1 MARNG
6 FGQIVAAW
14 LLPNNKNEELEKV
27 FKQIAKRF
35 HDRGMGKLLYVY
47 VDSCCNGDRALFER
61 CFEVLRRPT
70 GIEARVEEALQSA
83 HADSDVTLSKLGCD
97 NLLPSQPQRPWL
109 LNIMCS

>member
-27 FKQIAKRF
+27 FKQVAKRF

-47 VDSCCNGDRALFER
+47 VDNCCNGDRALFER
-61 CFEVLRRPT
+61 CFEVLRPT

-97 NLLPSQPQRPWL
+97 ALLPSQPQRPWL